1 MKRNMHLWME
11 GWAVML
17 PFDYMEEFDRINS
30 RLISIVGNYEYNAGT
45 ENDLPAMISSFSM
58 PYSSYR
64 NSAYDRSSISY
75 NILRNILGDE
85 LFLVHY
91 GIYESVERETSDSIR
106 LLF

>member
-1 MKRNMHLWME
+1 MSGTNEKKYAFMDEAL
-11 GWAVML
+11 GGYAAVRL
-17 PFDYMEEFDRINS
+17 YGKFDRINS

-91 GIYESVERETSDSIR
+91 GN
-106 LLF
+106 L